1 MNLMTTN
8 LTDARSFILADE
20 INAFCG
26 EDHAAHRLFWLE
38 ASEILEAEDA
48 LIPSAEQS
56 RGPEPEKSM
65 GGERHCTLFF
75 LGTMGR

>member
-1 MNLMTTN
+1 MTTN

-26 EDHAAHRLFWLE
+26 EEHAAHRLFWLE

-56 RGPEPEKSM
+56 RGPEPEKPV
-65 GGERHCTLFF
+65 EKDTVHICTWFF